1 MEVWHT
7 EVICLF
13 FFIHTVSGYSLHI
26 QDEFMPECSIYLQT
40 PLQEEQHCLMEV
52 PKNVV
57 FHICFYL
64 VFFNPPNKHLRN
76 ESGECFGEIIGL
88 KRQITETD

>member
-1 MEVWHT
+1 
-7 EVICLF
+7 
-13 FFIHTVSGYSLHI
+13 
-26 QDEFMPECSIYLQT
+26 
-40 PLQEEQHCLMEV
+40 MEV